1 MRSFEP
7 AFRRIRAEHR
17 VLRAL
22 LTAAEGDI
30 DRARGR
36 RLARHL
42 AFIED
47 HADYEDDVLYPFVA
61 ARVPSVARAVAHAEE
76 EHGWIA
82 EELPGLLAALRS
94 GQRYSGPL
102 VEGLR
107 HHFAEEEAD
116 IWAPAL
122 AAGLTVT
129 HEGTVGHLAELH
141 EEVMALGG
149 DRGSGNRPTSDH
161 ARRASNPS
169 QGRSRVAYPLDHQL
183 HACSSRV
190 G

>member
-1 MRSFEP
+1 MRSSEP

-22 LTAAEGDI
+22 LTAAEGDV

-36 RLARHL
+36 RLASHL

-61 ARVPSVARAVAHAEE
+61 ARVPSVARAVAHARE

-82 EELPGLLAALRS
+82 DELPELLAALRA
-94 GQRYSGPL
+94 GRRYRGP
-102 VEGLR
+102 VIEGLR

-122 AAGLTVT
+122 AARITVT
-129 HEGTVGHLAELH
+129 LEGEPGHLWALH
-141 EEVMALGG
+141 EELVAL
-149 DRGSGNRPTSDH
+149 
-161 ARRASNPS
+161 
-169 QGRSRVAYPLDHQL
+169 
-183 HACSSRV
+183 RV
-190 G
+190 GRVVATAV

>member
-22 LTAAEGDI
+22 LTAAEGDV

-61 ARVPSVARAVAHAEE
+61 ARVPSVARSVAHAEE

-82 EELPGLLAALRS
+82 RELPDLLAALRA
-94 GQRYSGPL
+94 GRRYRGP
-102 VEGLR
+102 VIDGLR

-116 IWAPAL
+116 IWAPAFEV
-122 AAGLTVT
+122 GLTVT
-129 HEGTVGHLAELH
+129 PEEDVGHLVGVYEEL
-141 EEVMALGG
+141 A
-149 DRGSGNRPTSDH
+149 
-161 ARRASNPS
+161 ARASAT
-169 QGRSRVAYPLDHQL
+169 RL
-183 HACSSRV
+183 
-190 G
+190 

>member
-1 MRSFEP
+1 MRSYEP
-7 AFRRIRAEHR
+7 AFRRIRA

-22 LTAAEGDI
+22 LTAAEGGVN
-30 DRARGR
+30 RTRGR

-42 AFIED
+42 TFIEA

-82 EELPGLLAALRS
+82 DELPELLAALRA
-94 GQRYSGPL
+94 GQRYRGPL
-102 VEGLR
+102 IEGLR
-107 HHFAEEEAD
+107 HHYAEEEAD

-129 HEGTVGHLAELH
+129 PVGEPGHLVVLHAEL
-141 EEVMALGG
+141 
-149 DRGSGNRPTSDH
+149 
-161 ARRASNPS
+161 
-169 QGRSRVAYPLDHQL
+169 VAMK
-183 HACSSRV
+183 AA
-190 G
+190 

>member
-22 LTAAEGDI
+22 LTAAEGDV

-82 EELPGLLAALRS
+82 DELPDLLAALRA
-94 GQRYSGPL
+94 GRRYRGS
-102 VEGLR
+102 VIEGLR

-122 AAGLTVT
+122 AAGLTATPVG
-129 HEGTVGHLAELH
+129 EVGHLVRLHGALLEL
-141 EEVMALGG
+141 
-149 DRGSGNRPTSDH
+149 RGLP
-161 ARRASNPS
+161 
-169 QGRSRVAYPLDHQL
+169 
-183 HACSSRV
+183 SSREA

>member
-1 MRSFEP
+1 MRSSEP

-22 LTAAEGDI
+22 LTAAEGDV

-36 RLARHL
+36 RLASRL

-61 ARVPSVARAVAHAEE
+61 ARVPSVARGVAHAQE
-76 EHGWIA
+76 EHRWIA
-82 EELPGLLAALRS
+82 DELPELLAALRA
-94 GQRYSGPL
+94 GRRYHGPL
-102 VEGLR
+102 IAGLR

-122 AAGLTVT
+122 AAGVTVT
-129 HEGTVGHLAELH
+129 PEGEVGHLWELH
-141 EEVMALGG
+141 EALIAAGRG
-149 DRGSGNRPTSDH
+149 QSPRKRRGSGPPGS
-161 ARRASNPS
+161 
-169 QGRSRVAYPLDHQL
+169 
-183 HACSSRV
+183 
-190 G
+190 

>member
-1 MRSFEP
+1 MCSSEP

-42 AFIED
+42 ASIED

-61 ARVPSVARAVAHAEE
+61 ARVPSVARAVGHARE

-82 EELPGLLAALRS
+82 NELPELVAALRA
-94 GQRYSGPL
+94 GRRYRGPL
-102 VEGLR
+102 IEGLR
-107 HHFAEEEAD
+107 HHFAEEETD

-122 AAGLTVT
+122 ASGITVT
-129 HEGTVGHLAELH
+129 PAGEPGHLMRVYEEL
-141 EEVMALGG
+141 
-149 DRGSGNRPTSDH
+149 
-161 ARRASNPS
+161 
-169 QGRSRVAYPLDHQL
+169 VAIH
-183 HACSSRV
+183 
-190 G
+190 